1 LAFVDGAV
9 ANFQENGLQGLSA
22 LFSPLLEL
30 TFSDSPVVTLLS
42 DAADTQFSLGTYEYL
57 RPNGVMGVSARKSSP
72 DNTVTTVLLE
82 AQVGA
87 DGKLGLSGNR
97 YSFQAKIL
105 PFAQRRTF
113 LNQKNS
119 DYLSTGVN
127 ISIPR
132 QEKDGIAVTKVV
144 VTPPANRIPGNPAS
158 FTLLPGASGMAL
170 PVQDEF
176 LHDTSAPSSGGF
188 LRLRAEYTAPLDGA
202 SRLHPSHRDFAEYF
216 ASDLPESALR
226 QFGTGEVWTVDFYL
240 GGANTPSASQYYR
253 LPARPLTITEFRSMA
268 VPELEAATK
277 LYLQS
282 LLIGDGGSVPGIT
295 PLTGLPALRLP
306 STGNPAPVEQRVF
319 GLSAGTTSNI
329 FFTDFS
335 FLLFGR
341 LGNETVPCS
350 NGANGDLH
358 CAADGKYASGAT
370 LMGIELLSR
379 RPDRSEVAQYFSVLQ
394 LLP

>member
-1 LAFVDGAV
+1 
-9 ANFQENGLQGLSA
+9 
-22 LFSPLLEL
+22 
-30 TFSDSPVVTLLS
+30 
-42 DAADTQFSLGTYEYL
+42 
-57 RPNGVMGVSARKSSP
+57 
-72 DNTVTTVLLE
+72 
-82 AQVGA
+82 
-87 DGKLGLSGNR
+87 
-97 YSFQAKIL
+97 
-105 PFAQRRTF
+105 
-113 LNQKNS
+113 
-119 DYLSTGVN
+119 
-127 ISIPR
+127 
-132 QEKDGIAVTKVV
+132 

-188 LRLRAEYTAPLDGA
+188 LRLRAEYTDPLDGA

-341 LGNETVPCS
+341 LGNETVPCR